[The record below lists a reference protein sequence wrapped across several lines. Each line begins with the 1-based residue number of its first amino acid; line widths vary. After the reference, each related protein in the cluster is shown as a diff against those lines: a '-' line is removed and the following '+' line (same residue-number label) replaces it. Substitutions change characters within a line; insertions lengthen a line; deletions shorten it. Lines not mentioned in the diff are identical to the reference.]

1 MARRY
6 LIAALLA
13 CASCSATPT
22 QRVVDQCD
30 AATDAKFAN
39 RPPGQLIEPNRDI
52 EACMLAKGYALD
64 LSARRCQFSRDP
76 FADGACYRRAQ

>member
-6 LIAALLA
+6 LIVALLA
-13 CASCSATPT
+13 CANCSPTPA
-22 QRVVDQCD
+22 QQIVDQCE

-39 RPPGQLIEPNRDI
+39 RPAGQLIEPNRNI

-76 FADGACYRRAQ
+76 FADAACYRRAR